1 MSEKY
6 EKAAE
11 KNDNTEQYVDR
22 GIELVSSVAGLAV
35 GLVTNSQRLLNNL
48 PTVNYVF

>member
-11 KNDNTEQYVDR
+11 KNDNIEQHIDR
-22 GIELVSSVAGLAV
+22 AIELVSSVAGSAL
-35 GLVTNSQRLLNNL
+35 GDDYTIY
-48 PTVNYVF
+48 T